1 MKFNIVSLLFCFI
14 VALSLVFLF
23 PQEVKAQKRV
33 TPQPSPSPAITL
45 EKEATKSAEKEAT
58 PSSIVEK
65 VVEKKPDI
73 TEPKPEIKGKLERY
87 LAENPPKPL
96 TITNFLQH
104 AIREAV
110 KRGVPANTIVLIL
123 LFPLVAAIIAATRHL
138 IGFRGFGIFLPA
150 VLSVVFVATGVVVGI
165 LLFLTI
171 LTVATFGRFVLRKL
185 KLQYLPRMALLLWF
199 VSLGVFVALFVSP
212 FLNLEALT
220 TISIFPILL
229 LVLLTESFIGI
240 QIGRSMREAIE
251 LTFETMLIAL
261 LCSLIFNLEFLQK
274 FVLLYPE
281 TTVLVIAL
289 FDIYMGKYVGL
300 RLSEYKKFKEILR

>member
-1 MKFNIVSLLFCFI
+1 MKLKIILLFHCFIVSLFFI
-14 VALSLVFLF
+14 ILPSEVRAQSREVLS
-23 PQEVKAQKRV
+23 
-33 TPQPSPSPAITL
+33 SPNST
-45 EKEATKSAEKEAT
+45 EATEDEEATESAEKEAT

-73 TEPKPEIKGKLERY
+73 TEPKPEIKDKLERY
-87 LAENPPKPL
+87 LAENPPDPL

-123 LFPLVAAIIAATRHL
+123 LFPLVAAVIAATRHL
-138 IGFRGFGIFLPA
+138 VGIRGFGIFLPA

-171 LTVATFGRFVLRKL
+171 LIVATSARLVLRKL

-199 VSLGVFVALFVSP
+199 VSLGVFVALFISP

-220 TISIFPILL
+220 AISIFPILL
-229 LVLLTESFIGI
+229 LILLAESFIGI
-240 QIGRSMREAIE
+240 QIGKSMKEAIE
-251 LTFETMLIAL
+251 LTFETLLIAL

-274 FVLLYPE
+274 FVLLHPE
-281 TTVLVIAL
+281 ITVVAVAL

-300 RLSEYKKFKEILR
+300 RLLEYKKFKEILK